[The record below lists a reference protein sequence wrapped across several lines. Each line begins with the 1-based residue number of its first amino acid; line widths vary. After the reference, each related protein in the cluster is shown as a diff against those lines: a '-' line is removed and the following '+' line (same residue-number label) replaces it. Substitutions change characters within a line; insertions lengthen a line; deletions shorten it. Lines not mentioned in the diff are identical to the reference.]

1 MKKENLIV
9 ILCGV
14 IFLAIGLVITFNV
27 IDNKKYKSNDV
38 SASISD
44 NKTSNIVTND
54 TVSNE
59 ENKVSEDN
67 IVSDEMEEFKDTVK
81 DNTTINKDTV
91 KDSTTIKKEEQVNN
105 EVIENKKE
113 EVIDNNTSNRDN
125 IITYSASDFK
135 VINSLNDTLST
146 VRSSEVT
153 SSFKDSAK
161 ATFISIVD
169 FLFYDGSI
177 NGVTFDELSDSGKRK
192 VLEIASSI
200 DSTIENKFPGYKD
213 AISDK
218 ASNAFNKASEII
230 KEGANNLN
238 DFAREKLGE
247 DNYQSL
253 IDAKDELIIYTK
265 NAINFIGDVS
275 SSLWNSTK
283 DKLNNWYQN
292 FKNGE

>member
-14 IFLAIGLVITFNV
+14 IFLAIGLVITFN
-27 IDNKKYKSNDV
+27 ILENREYKSNDI

-44 NKTSNIVTND
+44 NKISNKVTNN

-59 ENKVSEDN
+59 ENKISEDN
-67 IVSDEMEEFKDTVK
+67 TVSDNKEEFKDTVK
-81 DNTTINKDTV
+81 NDTTINKD
-91 KDSTTIKKEEQVNN
+91 KINEEINKKKEQ
-105 EVIENKKE
+105 
-113 EVIDNNTSNRDN
+113 VIDNSDKNSISTSNKDSN
-125 IITYSASDFK
+125 VITYSANDEK
-135 VINSLNDTLST
+135 VINSLNETLNKVKSN
-146 VRSSEVT
+146 VSDSN
-153 SSFKDSAK
+153 FLDSAK
-161 ATFISIVD
+161 GIFISVVD

-177 NGVTFDELSDSGKRK
+177 NGVTFDELTDNGKKK

-200 DSTIENKFPGYKD
+200 DSVIENKFPGYKD
-213 AISDK
+213 AISAK

-230 KEGANNLN
+230 KDGAKDLN

-247 DNYQSL
+247 DNYQSI
-253 IDAKDELIIYTK
+253 IDAKDELIYYTK

-275 SSLWNSTK
+275 SSLWSSAK

-292 FKNGE
+292 FKNNN

>member
-9 ILCGV
+9 ILGGV

-27 IDNKKYKSNDV
+27 IENREYKSNDV
-38 SASISD
+38 SASIS
-44 NKTSNIVTND
+44 NSTSNNKVANE
-54 TVSNE
+54 SNE
-59 ENKVSEDN
+59 ENIEG
-67 IVSDEMEEFKDTVK
+67 FKDTVK
-81 DNTTINKDTV
+81 DN
-91 KDSTTIKKEEQVNN
+91 TTIKKEEQVNN

-113 EVIDNNTSNRDN
+113 EVIDNNKSNSDN
-125 IITYSASDFK
+125 ISTYSASDFK
-135 VINSLNDTLST
+135 VINSLNDTLNT
-146 VRSSEVT
+146 VKNSEVT

-169 FLFYDGSI
+169 FLFYDGEI
-177 NGVTFDELSDSGKRK
+177 NGVTFDELSDSGKKK
-192 VLEIASSI
+192 VLEIASNI
-200 DSTIENKFPGYKD
+200 DSAIENKFPGYKD

-292 FKNGE
+292 FKNNN

>member
-1 MKKENLIV
+1 MKRENLIV
-9 ILCGV
+9 TLGGV
-14 IFLAIGLVITFNV
+14 IFLAIGLVITFN
-27 IDNKKYKSNDV
+27 IIENKEYKSSDI

-44 NKTSNIVTND
+44 NKTSNKVTND
-54 TVSNE
+54 TASNE

-81 DNTTINKDTV
+81 DNTTINKDKV
-91 KDSTTIKKEEQVNN
+91 NESIIDKKEE
-105 EVIENKKE
+105 I
-113 EVIDNNTSNRDN
+113 INNTNTNTNNTNTNNSNT
-125 IITYSASDFK
+125 ITYSDK
-135 VINSLNDTLST
+135 DTEVINSLNDTLST

-169 FLFYDGSI
+169 FLFYDGEI
-177 NGVTFDELSDSGKRK
+177 NGVTFDELSDSGKKK

-200 DSTIENKFPGYKD
+200 DSAIENKFPGYKET
-213 AISDK
+213 ISDK
-218 ASNAFNKASEII
+218 ASNAFNKASELI
-230 KEGANNLN
+230 KKGANDLN

-247 DNYQSL
+247 DNYQSI
-253 IDAKDELIIYTK
+253 IDAKDELIVYTK

-275 SSLWNSTK
+275 SSLWNSAK

-292 FKNGE
+292 FKNNN

>member
-9 ILCGV
+9 TLCGV
-14 IFLAIGLVITFNV
+14 IFLAIGLVITFN
-27 IDNKKYKSNDV
+27 IIENKEYKSSDI

-44 NKTSNIVTND
+44 NKTSNKVTND

-81 DNTTINKDTV
+81 DNTTINKDKV
-91 KDSTTIKKEEQVNN
+91 NESIIDKKEE
-105 EVIENKKE
+105 I
-113 EVIDNNTSNRDN
+113 INNTNTNTNNTNTNNSNT
-125 IITYSASDFK
+125 ITYSDK
-135 VINSLNDTLST
+135 DTEVINSLNETLTKVKSN
-146 VRSSEVT
+146 VSDND
-153 SSFKDSAK
+153 FLDSAK
-161 ATFISIVD
+161 GVFISIVD

-177 NGVTFDELSDSGKRK
+177 NGVTFDELTDSGKQK

-200 DSTIENKFPGYKD
+200 DSTIENKFPGYKET
-213 AISDK
+213 ISDK

-230 KEGANNLN
+230 KKGANDLN

-247 DNYQSL
+247 DNYQSI
-253 IDAKDELIIYTK
+253 IDAKDELIVYTK

-292 FKNGE
+292 FKNNN

>member
-1 MKKENLIV
+1 MKRENLIV
-9 ILCGV
+9 TLGGV
-14 IFLAIGLVITFNV
+14 IFLAIGLVITFN
-27 IDNKKYKSNDV
+27 IIENKEYKSSDI

-44 NKTSNIVTND
+44 NKTSNKVTNN

-81 DNTTINKDTV
+81 DNTTINKDKV
-91 KDSTTIKKEEQVNN
+91 NDNVIDKKEE
-105 EVIENKKE
+105 I
-113 EVIDNNTSNRDN
+113 IDNNSTNKNNTNKNNTNTNNSNS
-125 IITYSASDFK
+125 ITYSDK
-135 VINSLNDTLST
+135 DTEVINSLNETLTKVKSN
-146 VRSSEVT
+146 VSDND
-153 SSFKDSAK
+153 FLDSAK
-161 ATFISIVD
+161 GVFISVVD

-177 NGVTFDELSDSGKRK
+177 NGVTFDELSDSGKQK

-230 KEGANNLN
+230 KKGANDLN

-247 DNYQSL
+247 DNYQSI
-253 IDAKDELIIYTK
+253 IDAKDELVYYTK

-275 SSLWNSTK
+275 SSLWNSAK

-292 FKNGE
+292 FKNNN

>member
-1 MKKENLIV
+1 MKRENLIV
-9 ILCGV
+9 TLCGV
-14 IFLAIGLVITFNV
+14 IFLAIGLVITFN
-27 IDNKKYKSNDV
+27 IIENKEYKSSDI

-54 TVSNE
+54 TISNE

-81 DNTTINKDTV
+81 DNTTINKDKV
-91 KDSTTIKKEEQVNN
+91 NESIIDKKEE
-105 EVIENKKE
+105 I
-113 EVIDNNTSNRDN
+113 INNTNTNTNNTNTNNSNT
-125 IITYSASDFK
+125 ITYSDK
-135 VINSLNDTLST
+135 DTEVINSLNETLTKVKSN
-146 VRSSEVT
+146 VSDND
-153 SSFKDSAK
+153 FLDSAK
-161 ATFISIVD
+161 GVFISVVD

-177 NGVTFDELSDSGKRK
+177 NGVTFDELTDSGKQK

-200 DSTIENKFPGYKD
+200 DSTIENKFPGYKET
-213 AISDK
+213 ISDK

-230 KEGANNLN
+230 KKGANDLN

-247 DNYQSL
+247 DNYQSI
-253 IDAKDELIIYTK
+253 IDAKDELIVYTK

-292 FKNGE
+292 FKNNN